1 MTKYKKKKKKNKT
14 SVTKQKDHNAFYRI
28 IITSQNKIM
37 VCVFKTLYKKSAV
50 SAFNK
55 IIIENKKSV
64 KFKVKYS
71 SRDHKLM
78 SSKYEILLMKTKTDD
93 DPDSPLHRNEFG
105 KLVPHTCNSNKMI
118 IYKKEEYLFEETF
131 WIYGLNPKSQRRDY
145 FYILNDL
152 IVDELTKNG
161 QLKIK
166 YPIKTLIVYRNKL
179 LIENDDDFEIVI
191 CKCEEDSARL
201 YTELQND
208 IKKQKIKSVAFLGFA
223 KDNLEKRI
231 EEKLLE
237 KTGWALNKIRRKNT
251 RP

>member
-1 MTKYKKKKKKNKT
+1 MTKYKKKKKKNKI

-237 KTGWALNKIRRKNT
+237 KTGWTLSKIRRKNT

>member
-1 MTKYKKKKKKNKT
+1 MTKYKKKKKKNKI

-179 LIENDDDFEIVI
+179 LIESDDDFEIVI

-237 KTGWALNKIRRKNT
+237 KTGWTLSKIRRKNT

>member
-1 MTKYKKKKKKNKT
+1 MTKYKKKKKKNKI

-179 LIENDDDFEIVI
+179 LIESDDDFEIVI
-191 CKCEEDSARL
+191 CKCEEDSVRL

-237 KTGWALNKIRRKNT
+237 KTGWTLSKIRRKNT

>member
-1 MTKYKKKKKKNKT
+1 
-14 SVTKQKDHNAFYRI
+14 
-28 IITSQNKIM
+28 M

-131 WIYGLNPKSQRRDY
+131 WIYGLNPKSQRKDY

-191 CKCEEDSARL
+191 CKCEEDSVRL

-231 EEKLLE
+231 EEKLLV
-237 KTGWALNKIRRKNT
+237 KTGWTLNKIRRKNT

>member
-1 MTKYKKKKKKNKT
+1 MK
-14 SVTKQKDHNAFYRI
+14 
-28 IITSQNKIM
+28 
-37 VCVFKTLYKKSAV
+37 
-50 SAFNK
+50 
-55 IIIENKKSV
+55 NKKSV

-237 KTGWALNKIRRKNT
+237 KTGWTLNKIRRKNT

>member
-1 MTKYKKKKKKNKT
+1 MVKYKKKKKNKI

-191 CKCEEDSARL
+191 CKCEEDSVRL

-237 KTGWALNKIRRKNT
+237 KTGWTLSKIRRKNT

>member
-1 MTKYKKKKKKNKT
+1 MVKYKKKKKNKI

-191 CKCEEDSARL
+191 CKCEEDSVRL
-201 YTELQND
+201 YTEL
-208 IKKQKIKSVAFLGFA
+208 
-223 KDNLEKRI
+223 
-231 EEKLLE
+231 
-237 KTGWALNKIRRKNT
+237 
-251 RP
+251 

>member
-1 MTKYKKKKKKNKT
+1 MTKYKKKKKKNKI

-191 CKCEEDSARL
+191 CKCEEDSVRL

-223 KDNLEKRI
+223 KNNLEKRI

-237 KTGWALNKIRRKNT
+237 KTGWTLSKIRRKNT

>member
-1 MTKYKKKKKKNKT
+1 MTKYKKKKKKNKI

-93 DPDSPLHRNEFG
+93 EPDSPLHRNEFG

-191 CKCEEDSARL
+191 CKCEEDSVRL

-237 KTGWALNKIRRKNT
+237 KTGWTLSKIRRKNT

>member
-1 MTKYKKKKKKNKT
+1 MTKYKKKKKKNKI

-37 VCVFKTLYKKSAV
+37 VCVFKTLYKKSAI

-191 CKCEEDSARL
+191 CKCEEDSVRL

-237 KTGWALNKIRRKNT
+237 KTGWTLSKIRRKNT

>member
-1 MTKYKKKKKKNKT
+1 MTKYKKKKKKNKI

-191 CKCEEDSARL
+191 CKCEEDSVRL

-223 KDNLEKRI
+223 KDNLENRI

-237 KTGWALNKIRRKNT
+237 KTGWTLSKIRRKNT